1 MSGGLKILCTV
12 HSEDMVSAR
21 SFVGM
26 GRPFR
31 LPAPTGK
38 EEAALVELAN
48 MGLTCR
54 PDDHRPGQDDD
65 DRWFLTGKA
74 ATVMQ
79 VHLRLEQ
86 PALVFLGRKGIP
98 LHDKTALELFEDL
111 RGQGFTL
118 LEGQDLSKFKGKA
131 YAGGSGKTQ
140 KVLVCLQRD
149 YLMAMCN
156 GSRLFANGCKG
167 IYHFQLVSYYVA
179 LVKVS
184 NKDIPK
190 VIPFKKAVFYRS
202 LWDSSVENP
211 EDQDKSWMCLG

>member
-140 KVLVCLQRD
+140 KFSFAFNETTLWQCAMAPVSLQTD
-149 YLMAMCN
+149 VKEFTTFSWSATM
-156 GSRLFANGCKG
+156 SPWSKSPTK
-167 IYHFQLVSYYVA
+167 IFQ
-179 LVKVS
+179 
-184 NKDIPK
+184 
-190 VIPFKKAVFYRS
+190 R
-202 LWDSSVENP
+202 
-211 EDQDKSWMCLG
+211 